1 MIAWDKCGS
10 YGKWHLRLKIPKV
23 NISRG
28 FSKRSWVKKLKVKEE
43 CSLKKGRNCPPGV
56 LQRGKICA
64 ALQVFQELHQTW
76 LIAAHVWLVAA
87 AKAALQVFEELN
99 QTWPIAAHD
108 WLVATAK
115 MALQVSEEL
124 HQTWPIAAHDWLVAA
139 DKVQL
144 QV

>member
-1 MIAWDKCGS
+1 M
-10 YGKWHLRLKIPKV
+10 
-23 NISRG
+23 
-28 FSKRSWVKKLKVKEE
+28 KEE
-43 CSLKKGRNCPPGV
+43 CSLKKGAIV
-56 LQRGKICA
+56 LPVCCKEEKWCGTASVSRVA
-64 ALQVFQELHQTW
+64 NV
-76 LIAAHVWLVAA
+76 AHSSTRLACSCGLRRHC
-87 AKAALQVFEELN
+87 KSVFEELN

-115 MALQVSEEL
+115 TALQVSEEL